1 MARKTPMTQ
10 EAYLK
15 KFSRAARWRLPPQE
29 SEEAIADYRE
39 LLFQPGRDKN
49 KLVAELGEPV
59 QAAHLLTDVKT
70 YRRWLAVFAILTYG
84 LFLLGKW
91 AWMGMTPLH
100 INGLGPWWYP
110 VWTMVAGLALS
121 LYWFRRHGWKSGP
134 LPKRLLLALAA
145 VFLFGIV
152 TLAWTYY
159 LFDPEMMARL
169 AEAAAGNPTPWQII
183 AQRELLIEGGIA
195 CALAALVGLALA
207 KCYDRRW
214 LALYILCVTVAAML
228 GFVEFHMISMD
239 ISSRGCPEIQRYLFA
254 RLLPMGAVG
263 LMGTGVSLC

>member
-15 KFSRAARWRLPPQE
+15 KFSWAARWRLPPQE

-121 LYWFRRHGWKSGP
+121 LYWFRRHGQKNGP
-134 LPKRLLLALAA
+134 LSKGLLLSLGTVLALG
-145 VFLFGIV
+145 VVIM
-152 TLAWTYY
+152 AWTWHVTDPAFLDYY
-159 LFDPEMMARL
+159 
-169 AEAAAGNPTPWQII
+169 AGF
-183 AQRELLIEGGIA
+183 GGIPWHITLQRYLITYGGTA
-195 CALAALVGLALA
+195 CALAALPGLVLA

-214 LALYILCVTVAAML
+214 LALYTLALTAAAMC
-228 GFVEFHMISMD
+228 GFVIFIFKSMD
-239 ISSRGCPEIQRYLFA
+239 LSVAIRGSIQAYIFA
-254 RLLPMGAVG
+254 RIIPIGAVG
-263 LMGTGVSLC
+263 LVGTGVALC